1 MPPPVVK
8 KAGPRKLELV
18 VGTHVVECRDG
29 DVIGSEGTVATHL
42 FKSAPS
48 LQPRHILIGK
58 GPDSWFV
65 MVPRNV
71 QVVTRLDSAVLAPGL
86 RQDLSNEHQLAI
98 GDFAFSL
105 RLSEE
110 PGRSVNESFFKRLF
124 KLLNIG

>member
-1 MPPPVVK
+1 M
-8 KAGPRKLELV
+8 
-18 VGTHVVECRDG
+18 VGTHAVECRDG

-48 LQPRHILIGK
+48 LQARHILIGK
-58 GPDSWFV
+58 SADSWFV

-71 QVVTRLDSAVLAPGL
+71 QVVTHLDNTVLAHGV
-86 RQDLSNEHQLAI
+86 RKDLSNEHQLSI

-105 RLSEE
+105 RLSEG

-124 KLLNIG
+124 KMLNLG

>member
-1 MPPPVVK
+1 M
-8 KAGPRKLELV
+8 

-48 LQPRHILIGK
+48 LQPRHLLIGK

-65 MVPRNV
+65 MIPRNV
-71 QVVTRLDSAVLAPGL
+71 EVVTHLDNAVLAPGV
-86 RQDLSNEHQLAI
+86 RKDLSDEHHLAI
-98 GDFAFSL
+98 GDFNFSL
-105 RLSEE
+105 RLSEA

-124 KLLNIG
+124 KLLNLG